1 MLDVGEV
8 PPGDGGEGTG
18 MSGAPAPAVRSVLLT
33 LVPNSSIQFVDFEMP
48 EDLVAQTRRRFFEE
62 AAEGGEPSL
71 HVAATS
77 DGVFHHPLTGAPCD
91 PARTYAI
98 DGVDA
103 LTPFLDTWLPLPF
116 MRVSRREDDD
126 ALVLDEGP
134 SNWTRVFVTREADDA
149 GRSKYRVVLA
159 IDTSIEFEA
168 GNPSRAYVG
177 PTHDDLKSGAPFRFS
192 DDVADVAWFVSEA
205 WVDDWIKAA
214 FDAGRIGRDSDA
226 DQAGALAHL
235 AGYLTVLAVLKEACD
250 LPALRFMEPNAVGAF
265 ADMVPVDL
273 ALDLGTSRIGALI
286 QERHVSVHSKA
297 SLSKAGPS
305 KSGPSKFGAESD
317 PGVAMW
323 QLALR
328 DLSKP
333 TRVAV
338 GECSSRLTFSRA
350 AFGNEALSRWSGRM
364 RAFHWPSPARIGAEA
379 ERVARQAAGPDALT
393 GVSSPM
399 HYVWDERPI
408 RHVWRFAGH
417 AADAGD
423 RRNAV
428 VSGSILAYLTE
439 AGELIEGRGAH
450 VATTKPRFSRSSL
463 VSLLAAE
470 IILHTIGAINSP
482 EARALHGKPASPRR
496 LERIIVTPPAGMSEP
511 EAAILRRRVEAAVK
525 LVWQSMGWAIE
536 GQQLAPLPP
545 TVVVVADAGTSTQVA
560 YLENEIAYKF
570 RGRSDSLLAIAGRVR
585 SGFAGARALRIATLD
600 VGAAM
605 TGLSVAT
612 WQAAPGDA
620 LAADRQIVDGFEI
633 GCDDVVEAIAAR
645 FILPALEERLA
656 ECRHAEPRQLFQGLL
671 GPDDRNRAGWAG
683 DLGRRLIAEMLAPA
697 ATAMLKLYAHSE
709 ADAGDAPSELTLAT
723 LLASVGVDAKAVS
736 DRLDIVAADDGA
748 DGFAPLDVSVR
759 FLMRDVAA
767 TARLALRPMLD
778 SAVRVVAALDCDLI
792 LLTGEGARL
801 PVLSAAIVAGLPV
814 RPDHVVNLHEHRF
827 AGWYPGGAVGHP
839 KLLGVAGALLQARG
853 AFSEDGPA
861 IVVRPLDRAAQT
873 HFIGKL
879 DHSSRIRQDDILF
892 EIAGGSVRDEPRGA
906 SPSRETTVPS
916 VRTVIAQLPTL
927 IGRRSTSIESWPAR
941 AAWVIER
948 NPDAPGRGPKLPLR
962 VTLELAQPERGQP
975 AGLALVQALDGDG
988 GRLDPGEIILR
999 LKTRRFADGHW
1010 LDSGRIASA
1019 PTGTGE

>member
-1 MLDVGEV
+1 MLDLGEV
-8 PPGDGGEGTG
+8 APGARGEDGGKT
-18 MSGAPAPAVRSVLLT
+18 GAPASTARSVLLT
-33 LVPNSSIQFVDFEMP
+33 LVPNSSIQFVDFEMS
-48 EDLVAQTRRRFFEE
+48 EVLVAQTRRRFFEE
-62 AAEGGEPSL
+62 AADGGEPSL

-98 DGVDA
+98 GGGDA
-103 LTPFLDTWLPLPF
+103 LAPFLDTWLPLPF

-126 ALVLDEGP
+126 TPVLDEGP
-134 SNWTRVFVTREADDA
+134 SNWTRVFVTRQPDES
-149 GRSKYRVVLA
+149 GHSGYRVVLA
-159 IDTSIEFEA
+159 IDTSIEFDA
-168 GNPSRAYVG
+168 ASPSRAYVG

-214 FDAGRIGRDSDA
+214 FDAGRKSRESDA
-226 DQAGALAHL
+226 NQAGALAHL

-286 QERHVSVHSKA
+286 QERNVPTQSKT
-297 SLSKAGPS
+297 GQT
-305 KSGPSKFGAESD
+305 KSGAAGD

-328 DLSKP
+328 DLSQP
-333 TRVAV
+333 ARVVA
-338 GECSSRLTFSRA
+338 GPCASRLTFSRA

-364 RAFHWPSPARIGAEA
+364 RAFHWPSPSRIGAEA
-379 ERVARQAAGPDALT
+379 DRIARETSAPDAMT

-399 HYVWDERPI
+399 HYVWDERPS

-417 AADAGD
+417 TAEVGE
-423 RRNAV
+423 RRNPV

-439 AGELIEGRGAH
+439 AGDLIEGRGAH

-470 IILHTIGAINSP
+470 IIMHTIGAINSP
-482 EARALHGKPASPRR
+482 DARAQHGKSASPRR
-496 LERIIVTPPAGMSEP
+496 LERILLTPPAGMSEH
-511 EAAILRRRVEAAVK
+511 EVAILRRRVEAAVK
-525 LVWQSMGWAIE
+525 LVWQSMGWSIE
-536 GQQLAPLPP
+536 GHELAPLPP
-545 TVVVVADAGTSTQVA
+545 TVVVVADAATSTQVA

-570 RGRSDSLLAIAGRVR
+570 RGRSDSLLAIAGRAR

-612 WQAAPGDA
+612 WEAAPGGA
-620 LAADRQIVDGFEI
+620 LAASRQIVDGFEI

-645 FILPALEERLA
+645 FILPALEERLT
-656 ECRHAEPRQLFQGLL
+656 ECRHADPRKLFDALL
-671 GPDDRNRAGWAG
+671 GPDDRNRPAWAG
-683 DLGRRLIAEMLAPA
+683 DLGRRLVAEMLAPA
-697 ATAMLKLYAHSE
+697 ATALLKLYANCE

-723 LLASVGVDAKAVS
+723 LLASVGVDAKLVS

-748 DGFAPLDVSVR
+748 DGFAPLDVSVT
-759 FLMRDVAA
+759 FLMRDLA
-767 TARLALRPMLD
+767 TAARQALRPMLD
-778 SAVRVVAALDCDLI
+778 SVVRVVGALDCDLI
-792 LLTGEGARL
+792 LLTGEGTRL
-801 PVLSAAIVAGLPV
+801 PVLSAAIVAGMPV
-814 RPDHVVNLHEHRF
+814 RPDRVVNLHEHRF
-827 AGWYPGGAVGHP
+827 ASWYPGRELGDP

-853 AFSEDGPA
+853 TFSEGGPA
-861 IVVRPLDRAAQT
+861 IVVRPLDRAAQAY
-873 HFIGKL
+873 FIGKL
-879 DHSSRIRQDDILF
+879 DRRLLIRQEDMLF
-892 EIAGGSVRDEPRGA
+892 EIAGGIVRDDPRGA
-906 SPSRETTVPS
+906 STVREAPAQS

-941 AAWVIER
+941 VAWVIER
-948 NPDAPGRGPKLPLR
+948 NPDSAGRGPKLPLR
-962 VTLELAQPERGQP
+962 VTLELVQPERGQP
-975 AGLALVQALDGDG
+975 AGLKLVSAIDGDG
-988 GRLDPGEIILR
+988 GRLDPSEIILR
-999 LKTRRFADGHW
+999 LKTRSFADGHW
-1010 LDSGRIASA
+1010 LDSGHFASV
-1019 PTGTGE
+1019 PTGTGQ

>member
-1 MLDVGEV
+1 MLDLGEV
-8 PPGDGGEGTG
+8 PPGDGGKD
-18 MSGAPAPAVRSVLLT
+18 SGESEAADSVARSVLLT
-33 LVPNSSIQFVDFEMP
+33 LVPNSSIQFVDFGMRDE
-48 EDLVAQTRRRFFEE
+48 LVAQTGRRFFEE
-62 AAEGGEPSL
+62 TADDGEPSL

-98 DGVDA
+98 GGVDA
-103 LTPFLDTWLPLPF
+103 VAPFLDTWLPLPF

-126 ALVLDEGP
+126 TLVLDEGP
-134 SNWTRVFVTREADDA
+134 SNWTRVFITREPDDTGA
-149 GRSKYRVVLA
+149 TSYRVVLA
-159 IDTSIEFEA
+159 IDTAVEFDA
-168 GNPSRAYVG
+168 ANPSRAYVG
-177 PTHDDLKSGAPFRFS
+177 PTLADLQSGAPFRFS

-214 FDAGRIGRDSDA
+214 FDAGRKGRDSDA

-286 QERHVSVHSKA
+286 QERHVLPHAKISQ
-297 SLSKAGPS
+297 SKAG
-305 KSGPSKFGAESD
+305 AERD
-317 PGVAMW
+317 PGAPMW

-328 DLSKP
+328 DLSRP
-333 TRVAV
+333 TRVAA
-338 GECSSRLTFSRA
+338 GACSSRLTFSRA

-379 ERVARQAAGPDALT
+379 ERIAREAAVPDGMT

-417 AADAGD
+417 AAGAGD
-423 RRNAV
+423 RRSAV

-439 AGELIEGRGAH
+439 AGDLIEGRGAH

-482 EARALHGKPASPRR
+482 DARAQHGRPGSPRR

-511 EAAILRRRVEAAVK
+511 EVAILRRRVEAAVK
-525 LVWQSMGWAIE
+525 LVWQSMGWSME
-536 GQQLAPLPP
+536 GHQLAPLPP
-545 TVVVVADAGTSTQVA
+545 TVVVVADVATSAQVA

-570 RGRSDSLLAIAGRVR
+570 RGRSDSLLTIAGRVR

-612 WQAAPGDA
+612 WTAASGAA

-645 FILPALEERLA
+645 FILPALEERLG
-656 ECRHAEPRQLFQGLL
+656 ECRHAEPRQLFQALL
-671 GPDDRNRAGWAG
+671 GPDDRNRPAWAG
-683 DLGRRLIAEMLAPA
+683 DLGRRLVAEMLAPA

-723 LLASVGVDAKAVS
+723 LLASVGADAKAVS

-748 DGFAPLDVSVR
+748 DGFAPLDVSVT
-759 FLMRDVAA
+759 FLMRDLAV
-767 TARLALRPMLD
+767 TARQALRPMLD
-778 SAVRVVAALDCDLI
+778 SAVRVVAALDCDLV

-801 PVLSAAIVAGLPV
+801 AALSAAIVAGMPV
-814 RPDHVVNLHEHRF
+814 RPDRVVNLHEHRF
-827 AGWYPGGAVGHP
+827 AGWYPGRAVGDP

-853 AFSEDGPA
+853 AFSEGGPA
-861 IVVRPLDRAAQT
+861 IVVRPLDRAAQA

-879 DHSSRIRQDDILF
+879 DHSSRIRQDDMLF
-892 EIAGGSVRDEPRGA
+892 EISGGIVRDEPRGA
-906 SPSRETTVPS
+906 SPGRETTVRNA
-916 VRTVIAQLPTL
+916 RTVIAQLPTL
-927 IGRRSTSIESWPAR
+927 IGRRSTSLESWPAR

-988 GRLDPGEIILR
+988 GRLDPSEIILR
-999 LKTRRFADGHW
+999 LKTRSFADGHW
-1010 LDSGRIASA
+1010 LDSGRFASA